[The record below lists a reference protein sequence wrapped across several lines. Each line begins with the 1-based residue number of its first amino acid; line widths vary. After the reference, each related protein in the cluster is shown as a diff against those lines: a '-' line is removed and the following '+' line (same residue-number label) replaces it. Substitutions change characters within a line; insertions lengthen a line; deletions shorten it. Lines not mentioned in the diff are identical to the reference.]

1 MELDAFDRQLAVA
14 DAHHLAV
21 VAPRSDLELVRDTRR
36 GERVVAPDLQPLWE
50 IAEHAAPVVLDAARL
65 PVEQALS
72 AADLAAERPDH
83 RLVAE
88 ADAKGRNARVAQE
101 ADEVIGRTAGA
112 GGEDEVRRL
121 DVPVQLLRPP
131 HGDVRAELLEV

>member
-21 VAPRSDLELVRDTRR
+21 VAPRSHLELVRDTRR
-36 GERVVAPDLQPLWE
+36 RKRVVAADLEPLRQATE
-50 IAEHAAPVVLDAARL
+50 DAAPVVLDAARL
-65 PVEQALS
+65 PVEQALR

-88 ADAKGRNARVAQE
+88 TDAESRHARVANE
-101 ADEVIGRTAGA
+101 ADEVLGRTAGA
-112 GGEDEVRRL
+112 GGEDEVRGR

-131 HGDVRAELLEV
+131 HSDVRA